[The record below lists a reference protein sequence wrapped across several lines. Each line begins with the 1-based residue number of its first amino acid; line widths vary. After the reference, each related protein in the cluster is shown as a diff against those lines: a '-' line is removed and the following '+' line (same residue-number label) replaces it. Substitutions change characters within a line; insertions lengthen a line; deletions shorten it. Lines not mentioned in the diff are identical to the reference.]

1 MNPREIA
8 TLVNILGFLIGGV
21 LYAML
26 LAMVLRNRGRP
37 LFAAALLGLYWNIGA
52 LVVYG
57 VRDIG
62 LGEPSPLFAAS
73 AFTALG
79 FLPAVVVD
87 SALSSSRVVRRSRH
101 SYVIVIL
108 AYALSAIAGL
118 LQFYTA
124 AASATSPSALA
135 FRTLTFG
142 FGMLMLALVLETR
155 QQTGWGRAIWAVA
168 LAVFAVSALHLSE
181 HRGAE
186 VWWIELAGH
195 HASLPLALAILYQ
208 DYRFAFAD
216 IFLKRA
222 IALVM
227 LVSTAFVFYVT
238 IAAPILSSLANEAA
252 AGPFSLR
259 AIGTLLGLWVGTALA
274 FPHISR
280 AANWF
285 VDKVVLGR
293 ADYDHLR
300 SEISAIIAA
309 SDQPEEML
317 DATCDLLKGALTASD
332 ISWTQHEGKGVDKRL
347 SNRDVGQARS
357 RAAQLTASFEIP
369 LTEPPALRI
378 DIGALRGG
386 RRLLSDDFAMLDAV
400 MQQLARRL
408 DSLRVSHERYE
419 HNLREQQISKLAAE
433 AELKA
438 LRAQLNPHFLFNAL
452 TTIGYLIQVAP
463 DRALQTLMRLTELL
477 RAVLKRS
484 RGEFTSLGEEL
495 DLVDS
500 YLAIEKARF
509 EERLRVSID
518 VPLELRSLRIPP
530 LLLQPLVENAIK
542 HGITR
547 QRTGGDVSIRAEL
560 QHGRTLSVFIDD
572 TGLGASREE
581 LARGRALG
589 VGISNVERRLRGY
602 YGDQASVAIT
612 SASGH
617 GTSVEIRIP
626 LASAGETANA
636 TLTRH

>member
-8 TLVNILGFLIGGV
+8 TLVNVLGFLIGGV

-37 LFAAALLGLYWNIGA
+37 LFATALLGLYWNVGA

-57 VRDIG
+57 LRDLG

-87 SALSSSRVVRRSRH
+87 SALSSARVAGRSRH
-101 SYVIVIL
+101 SYVIVVF

-124 AASATSPSALA
+124 AATATSPSALA

-142 FGMLMLALVLETR
+142 FGVLMFALVLETR

-181 HRGAE
+181 HRGTE

-222 IALVM
+222 IALVT
-227 LVSTAFVFYVT
+227 LVSVAFGFYVT
-238 IAAPILSSLANEAA
+238 IAAPVLSSLTNEAGGGSGA
-252 AGPFSLR
+252 FSLR

-285 VDKVVLGR
+285 VDKVVLRR
-293 ADYDHLR
+293 ADYDRLR
-300 SEISAIIAA
+300 SEIAATIAA
-309 SDQPEEML
+309 SDRPEEML
-317 DATCDLLKGALTASD
+317 DATCELLKEALTASD
-332 ISWTQHEGKGVDKRL
+332 IKWTQHD
-347 SNRDVGQARS
+347 GQNENGH
-357 RAAQLTASFEIP
+357 LTASLEIP
-369 LTEPPALRI
+369 VTDPPALRI
-378 DIGALRGG
+378 DIGPLAGG

-400 MQQLARRL
+400 VQQLARRL

-419 HNLREQQISKLAAE
+419 RNLREQQISKLAAE

-452 TTIGYLIQVAP
+452 TTIGYLIQTTP

-477 RAVLKRS
+477 RGVLKRS

-518 VPLELRSLRIPP
+518 VPPELRSLRIPP

-547 QRTGGDVSIRAEL
+547 QRSGGDVNIRAEL
-560 QHGRTLSVFIDD
+560 EPGKTLRVVIND
-572 TGLGASREE
+572 TGLGASSEE
-581 LARGRALG
+581 LARGREIG
-589 VGISNVERRLRGY
+589 VGISNVERRLHGY
-602 YGDQASVAIT
+602 YGDHASVEII
-612 SASGH
+612 SAHGC

-626 LASAGETANA
+626 VESAAETAIP
-636 TLTRH
+636 TLARH

>member
-37 LFAAALLGLYWNIGA
+37 LFATALLGLYWNIGA

-57 VRDIG
+57 LRDIG

-87 SALSSSRVVRRSRH
+87 SALSSAGVTRRSRH
-101 SYVIVIL
+101 SYVIVFF
-108 AYALSAIAGL
+108 AYALSAVAGL

-124 AASATSPSALA
+124 ATAATSPSALG

-142 FGMLMLALVLETR
+142 FGTLMLALVLETR

-168 LAVFAVSALHLSE
+168 LAVFAVSALHLSV

-222 IALVM
+222 IALVT
-227 LVSTAFVFYVT
+227 LVSTAFAFYVT
-238 IAAPILSSLANEAA
+238 IAAPILSSPANEVG

-259 AIGTLLGLWVGTALA
+259 SIGTLLGLWVGTALA

-285 VDKVVLGR
+285 VDKVVLRR
-293 ADYDHLR
+293 ADYDRLR
-300 SEISAIIAA
+300 SETSAIIAA

-317 DATCDLLKGALTASD
+317 DATCELLKEALTASD
-332 ISWTQHEGKGVDKRL
+332 ISWTQYDDKRVD
-347 SNRDVGQARS
+347 NRVNNSDVGPARS
-357 RAAQLTASFEIP
+357 RAAHLTASLEIP
-369 LTEPPALRI
+369 LTDPPALRI
-378 DIGALRGG
+378 DIGPLRGG
-386 RRLLSDDFAMLDAV
+386 RRLFSDDFAMLDTV

-408 DSLRVSHERYE
+408 DGLRVSNERHER
-419 HNLREQQISKLAAE
+419 NLREQQISKLAAE

-452 TTIGYLIQVAP
+452 TTIGYLIQVTP

-477 RAVLKRS
+477 RGVLKRS

-518 VPLELRSLRIPP
+518 VPAELRSLRIPP

-547 QRTGGDVSIRAEL
+547 QKTGGDVNIRAEL
-560 QHGRTLSVFIDD
+560 EPGMGLRVFIQD

-581 LARGRALG
+581 LARGRKIG

-612 SASGH
+612 SASGR

-626 LASAGETANA
+626 VASVAETTIPALA
-636 TLTRH
+636 RH